1 MSGRLIAKTS
11 HGDPAQFTAEV
22 TSLGACPMSMI
33 PKETPTGQPQC
44 VSLVQTRLPALAMHN
59 GRTSVLIPSTTTV
72 GAPQKCI
79 LAQSHVLWTSRFV
92 SIMPIWQMVNRI
104 LTRLEPRLVLQWMQA
119 APVTRSGRRSV
130 LILFTTTVGAL
141 RKRILAQSHV
151 LWTSSIATKSP
162 T

>member
-1 MSGRLIAKTS
+1 MSGRLIAKRS
-11 HGDPAQFTAEV
+11 GGDLAHSRAALTRLIARL
-22 TSLGACPMSMI
+22 TSMI

-44 VSLVQTRLPALAMHN
+44 VSLVQTRLPALA
-59 GRTSVLIPSTTTV
+59 
-72 GAPQKCI
+72 
-79 LAQSHVLWTSRFV
+79 FV